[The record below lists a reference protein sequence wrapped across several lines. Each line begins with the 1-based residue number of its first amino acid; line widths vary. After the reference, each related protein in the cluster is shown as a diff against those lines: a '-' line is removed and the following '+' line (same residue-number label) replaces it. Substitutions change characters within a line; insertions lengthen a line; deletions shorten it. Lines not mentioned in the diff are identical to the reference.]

1 MPKCSNARYKTP
13 LHPPH
18 FVGKVVSLQ
27 PPPPH
32 IPHQLRRPL
41 LAPGIHLHHR
51 RLRHLVLG
59 LLAPVIELMLDLPP
73 SLPRRSKRVLVRR
86 HVVRLVRLVL
96 CCRGSLLLCASAE
109 QDQAEHDQ
117 CDQCCDAEGGAD
129 AGFGGCGEPAVGGGG
144 GRGGCGWG
152 CGWVCGRACRGGSR
166 IRSRRRC
173 CCRGR
178 SRCSRSR
185 CTSRQRRTE

>member
-1 MPKCSNARYKTP
+1 MPKHSNANIKHP
-13 LHPPH
+13 LSSL
-18 FVGKVVSLQ
+18 VSLH
-27 PPPPH
+27 PPPH

-41 LAPGIHLHHR
+41 LAPRIHLHHR

-59 LLAPVIELMLDLPP
+59 LLAPVIELMLDLLP
-73 SLPRRSKRVLVRR
+73 SLPRRSTERILVRR
-86 HVVRLVRLVL
+86 DVVRLVRLVL
-96 CCRGSLLLCASAE
+96 CCRSSLLLCASAE

-144 GRGGCGWG
+144 GRGGCGCG